1 MYRQLIRVGNSL
13 AVVIDKPT
21 RALLGIAPETLMRIW
36 TDGRRLVL
44 EPENA
49 PRAVTPPEELTVRQ
63 IVHELID
70 LHGLSRDHV
79 AVIHGLAT
87 PSFSQML
94 AVGWADGLSN
104 VATERDVAIMH
115 RYHACLTS
123 RRAGVSWDATI
134 ERVVLEFP
142 LPPKESTGD

>member
-1 MYRQLIRVGNSL
+1 MHKQLIRVGNSL
-13 AVVIDKPT
+13 AVVIDKST

-36 TDGRRLVL
+36 TDGRRLIL

-70 LHGLSRDHV
+70 LHGINRDHV
-79 AVIHGLAT
+79 ALIHGMAK
-87 PSFSQML
+87 PPFSPML

-104 VATERDVAIMH
+104 VAGERDVVIMR
-115 RYHACLTS
+115 RYHACLAS
-123 RRAGVSWDATI
+123 RRAGVSWDATL
-134 ERVVLEFP
+134 ERVALEFP
-142 LPPKESTGD
+142 LPTKPAAV